1 MAKNKFTQAQIEK
14 IQSMNFNQL
23 GKAVMDGE
31 YTIDELKKAY
41 TQMRDIAVKRSKRLG
56 SEKVTKE
63 FGSQKM
69 FSQDG
74 EYFRKIK
81 YMSSTQELI
90 REIADVSKFLK
101 SKKSTISGLKESRK
115 NLLDG
120 LNRMGFN
127 VSQSDYINLVKFLK
141 WFKSSEFAMKYDSD
155 SPVVAEV
162 FNEEKSNPEQ
172 WRKLLEEY
180 SKYEQGTPVR
190 QY

>member
-14 IQSMNFNQL
+14 IQSMNYNQL
-23 GKAVMDGE
+23 GKAVIDGE

-69 FSQDG
+69 YSQDG

-115 NLLDG
+115 NLLDS
-120 LNRMGFN
+120 LNKMGFN

-162 FNEEKSNPEQ
+162 FNEEKSKPEQ

-180 SKYEQGTPVR
+180 SRYEQGTPVR

>member
-14 IQSMNFNQL
+14 IQSMNYNQL
-23 GKAVMDGE
+23 GKAVIDGE

-115 NLLDG
+115 NLLDS

-127 VSQSDYINLVKFLK
+127 VSQSGQVL
-141 WFKSSEFAMKYDSD
+141 E
-155 SPVVAEV
+155 VV
-162 FNEEKSNPEQ
+162 
-172 WRKLLEEY
+172 
-180 SKYEQGTPVR
+180 
-190 QY
+190 

>member
-14 IQSMNFNQL
+14 IQSMNYNQL
-23 GKAVMDGE
+23 GKAVIDGE

-69 FSQDG
+69 YSQDG

-115 NLLDG
+115 NLLDS